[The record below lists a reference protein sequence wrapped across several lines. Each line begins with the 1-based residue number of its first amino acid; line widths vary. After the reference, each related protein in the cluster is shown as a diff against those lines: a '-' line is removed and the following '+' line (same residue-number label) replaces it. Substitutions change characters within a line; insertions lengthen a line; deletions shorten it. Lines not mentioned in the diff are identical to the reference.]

1 MDVRNT
7 RQTADPKIGATGKHR
22 ESWFTGV
29 TETCAGAGKPETAV
43 AETSGWTSL
52 SVKNSEGTH
61 LSGGNPTLLEVLPLG
76 TRLGSH
82 SKYQTKPPSCF
93 WQVEGKRNYFE
104 IHRKQSTL
112 FF

>member
-43 AETSGWTSL
+43 AETSG
-52 SVKNSEGTH
+52 
-61 LSGGNPTLLEVLPLG
+61 
-76 TRLGSH
+76 
-82 SKYQTKPPSCF
+82 
-93 WQVEGKRNYFE
+93 
-104 IHRKQSTL
+104 
-112 FF
+112 